1 MTECGPRHAGATL
14 ATRAGAVLY
23 SRAMKRLLAS
33 LLLLPALASA
43 AIPVPGGYAGGQ
55 VGVSFVGSLVLVK

>member
-1 MTECGPRHAGATL
+1 
-14 ATRAGAVLY
+14 
-23 SRAMKRLLAS
+23 MKRLLAS